1 MLKEFKEFAIRGNVI
16 DLAIGIII
24 GGAFGK
30 IVDSLVKDIIMPP
43 VGMVMGK
50 VDFASLFI
58 NLSDDTRYAT
68 LAEARKAGAATLN
81 YGTFISTIVDF
92 TIMAFVVFLM
102 VKQINRLKQEAPP
115 APQVPDTRDC
125 PFCRSTIPLL
135 ATRCPQ
141 CTSQLS

>member
-50 VDFASLFI
+50 VNFASLFI
-58 NLSDDTRYAT
+58 NLSGTPYQS
-68 LAEARKAGAATLN
+68 LEEARKAGAPTLN
-81 YGTFISTIVDF
+81 YGIFISTIVDF
-92 TIMAFVVFLM
+92 LIMAFVVFLM
-102 VKQINRLKQEAPP
+102 VKQINRMKKEAPAP
-115 APQVPDTRDC
+115 AAAPDSKSC
-125 PFCRSTIPLL
+125 PFCCSSIPLQ
-135 ATRCPQ
+135 ATRCPN
-141 CTSQLS
+141 CTSNLK